1 MTWYRVEDR
10 TAGHVVLV
18 EANSVR
24 GAIRKYN
31 DRWPP
36 DLMIGKANNDDIAAW
51 TTDEEECE
59 PWPL

>member
-10 TAGHVVLV
+10 TTGHVVLV

-36 DLMIGKANNDDIAAW
+36 DLLISKAGNDDIATW
-51 TTDEEECE
+51 TECE

>member
-10 TAGHVVLV
+10 TAGQVVLV
-18 EANSVR
+18 ESNSPH
-24 GAIRKYN
+24 GAVRKYN

-36 DLMIGKANNDDIAAW
+36 DLMISKASNDDIAAW
-51 TTDEEECE
+51 TTAGEGCQ